1 MTRRSLAVIVVLL
14 LAATLIADKLD
25 PRLAQV
31 RKAWIE
37 PVDPLGDDLPVS
49 QCVAERISKSTP
61 IKAVDKR
68 EDADV
73 ILKVSSHLPSA
84 TSRYALGAL
93 GGSPSVHMYAEL
105 PDGTKLWDDGGKFRR
120 ANLGNKIVTAT
131 DVAKGI
137 ECGLADDILEH
148 LRDAMKKARDGK

>member
-84 TSRYALGAL
+84 TSRYAL
-93 GGSPSVHMYAEL
+93 AEL